1 MQTRQTLSTSAGILA
16 ISLLLACG
24 GSEGESGASAGASA
38 APGAATAQ
46 PRSDVKLTGRI
57 VEVTMHTDEKGNYFE
72 PANLTVQ
79 EGDVVRFKLA
89 TGVHNVHFLPDS
101 NRSAK
106 WLPPMSG
113 FLQLP
118 GQTLDIPMT
127 FEEGVF
133 YYQCD
138 PHALLGMV
146 GRITVRDED

>member
-1 MQTRQTLSTSAGILA
+1 MQIRPALATLSGVLA
-16 ISLLLACG
+16 LSLVVACG
-24 GSEGESGASAGASA
+24 GGDGNAGAPGRASG
-38 APGAATAQ
+38 APGAAASQ

-72 PANLTVQ
+72 PANFAVT
-79 EGDVVRFKLA
+79 EGDVVRFKLV

-106 WLPPMSG
+106 WMPPMSLY
-113 FLQLP
+113 LQLP
-118 GQTLDIPMT
+118 GQTIDIPMT
-127 FEEGVF
+127 FGEGVF

-146 GRITVRDED
+146 GRITVKDED